1 MQVLKTYPVVNSV
14 VYKPEGEPGVIKKL
28 YQKYH
33 QCEGFIPGADLD
45 FMLRY
50 LYKKEE
56 YEAVGS
62 YFRNM
67 RMAEYEGHPESY
79 EEICRKRGSHM
90 EGNIGCVK
98 LIMLLDDHPGRRG

>member
-1 MQVLKTYPVVNSV
+1 M
-14 VYKPEGEPGVIKKL
+14 YKKPKGEPGVTKKL

-45 FMLRY
+45 FILRY

-62 YFRNM
+62 YFWNM